1 MINRMPV
8 TNPSQS
14 RLCITLGILLGL
26 TGCTH
31 YQARPLDLHS
41 SAQQFAAASLSDE
54 QLAARL
60 AALNLQNPAYSGKW
74 DRAQLLVVASERN
87 PKLMMARS
95 QMKAASAARTTAG
108 ALPNPTLSLGSEYN
122 LSQSTESPWLWSVTT
137 DWLLDAGLHR
147 QLRMDLADTGLNA
160 ARLEYAEILWS
171 VRSELRAAL
180 LGYFISSQRIQLLN
194 RTINNQEQLLE
205 LHRQRITQGEAVA
218 SDALQVELELARER
232 SNLAES
238 LRLQNVSLAQI
249 ATATGMPIAAL
260 QTQSMVW
267 DDVLHVASIDEVQ
280 LDHLRDNALLSR
292 ADLERAV
299 SNYQGRELELQ
310 QAVRQQ
316 YPQIS
321 IGPGFSWDH
330 GVKKVSL
337 GLSVGLPVFNRNQ
350 GPIAEAEAARE
361 LAGEQVLQVQSQILN
376 EIESARQAYLTSV
389 QSLQEAVKQHD
400 AADKLSVQAQQA
412 MTLGA
417 TDRIE
422 VIAAQ
427 LLVTTQSLTVLDN
440 VERMQ
445 QALGQLEDA
454 LRTPLSGPEL
464 ELDRKSLLEVSG
476 AGK

>member
-8 TNPSQS
+8 SNPSQVG
-14 RLCITLGILLGL
+14 LCLALGILLGL
-26 TGCTH
+26 TACTH
-31 YQARPLDLHS
+31 YQAKPLDLQS
-41 SAQQFAAASLSDE
+41 SAQQLSETSLSDE
-54 QLAARL
+54 QLLARL
-60 AALNLQNPAYSGKW
+60 QSMHLLNSAYSGKW

-122 LSQSTESPWLWSVTT
+122 LSQSAESPWLWSVTM

-147 QLRMDLADTGLNA
+147 QLRMNLADT
-160 ARLEYAEILWS
+160 RLHAVRIDYAEALWS

-180 LGYFISSQRIQLLN
+180 LGYFMSTQRIQLLN
-194 RTINNQEQLLE
+194 KTINNQEQLLE

-249 ATATGMPIAAL
+249 ATATGMPITAL
-260 QTQSMVW
+260 QSQSLVW
-267 DDVLHVASIDEVQ
+267 DDVIHVASIDEVQ
-280 LDHLRDNALLSR
+280 LDHLRDKALLSR
-292 ADLERAV
+292 TDLERAV
-299 SNYQGRELELQ
+299 SNYQERELELQ

-376 EIESARQAYLTSV
+376 EIEAARQVYLTSV
-389 QSLQEAVKQHD
+389 QALQEALKQHD

-417 TDRIE
+417 ADRIE

-464 ELDRKSLLEVSG
+464 DLDRKSLLEVSG